1 MACDLVT
8 VYPGILPDDASSSVK
23 GLLVEGLTE
32 KEVVRHPPV
41 CCVFLTSAYYCRLG
55 LHQSGFTIPLINH
68 LQNVLCVQA
77 VFDAF
82 EGDEY
87 IKTEVTIELGSGEA
101 ASKQQA
107 WVYVW

>member
-1 MACDLVT
+1 M
-8 VYPGILPDDASSSVK
+8 K

-32 KEVVRHPPV
+32 KEVVRPPPA
-41 CCVFLTSAYYCRLG
+41 CCVVFDICLLLPTRITSIRLYYPAYQPSAKRAVR
-55 LHQSGFTIPLINH
+55 T
-68 LQNVLCVQA
+68 QA